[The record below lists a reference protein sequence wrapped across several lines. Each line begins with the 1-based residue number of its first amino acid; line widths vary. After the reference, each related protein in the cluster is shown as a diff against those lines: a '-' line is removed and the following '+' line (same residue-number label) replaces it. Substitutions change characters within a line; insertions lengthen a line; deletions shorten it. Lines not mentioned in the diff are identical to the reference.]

1 VQRTKHR
8 RLGWLAII
16 LAFGL
21 LAAAC
26 GDDDD
31 DDTSSSGD
39 SSGGVSGEV
48 NVSGSSTVQ
57 PISVAA
63 GEAFQDANA
72 DVTVNVE
79 GPGTGDGFVSFCAG
93 DTDISD
99 ASRPISDEEIAD
111 CEATGIN
118 YVELAIGYDGITV
131 MTSPNNDAVD
141 CLSFQDLY
149 ALIGPES
156 EGFDNWSDGTEIA
169 TALGSTT
176 SLPDAELALTGP
188 GTESGTYD
196 SFIEL
201 ALSDIAE
208 ERGLPEDQ
216 LETTR
221 SDYDASPDDNVII
234 SNIEASD
241 TSLGWVG
248 FAFAESAG
256 DSIKEL
262 GVTDTAGGEC
272 VEPSAETIA
281 DGSYP
286 LSRTLYIYVNTD
298 KAEENEAVAGFVDF
312 YLDGLTGFVEDTGY
326 VALPDDVL
334 AETTSAWEGR

>member
-1 VQRTKHR
+1 
-8 RLGWLAII
+8 
-16 LAFGL
+16 
-21 LAAAC
+21 
-26 GDDDD
+26 
-31 DDTSSSGD
+31 
-39 SSGGVSGEV
+39 
-48 NVSGSSTVQ
+48 
-57 PISVAA
+57 
-63 GEAFQDANA
+63 
-72 DVTVNVE
+72 VE

-99 ASRPISDEEIAD
+99 ASRPISEEEIAD
-111 CEATGIN
+111 CEANSIN

-131 MTSPNNDAVD
+131 MTNPNNDAVD

-156 EGFDNWSDGTEIA
+156 EGFSKWSDGSSIA

-176 SLPDAELALTGP
+176 ELPDADLALTGP

-216 LETTR
+216 VETTR
-221 SDYDASPDDNVII
+221 TDYDASPDDNVII

-248 FAFAESAG
+248 FAFAQGAG
-256 DSIKEL
+256 DQVKEL
-262 GVTDTAGGEC
+262 GVKDAPDGEC
-272 VEPSAETIA
+272 VQPDAETIA

-298 KAEENEAVAGFVDF
+298 KADENPAVAGFVDF
-312 YLDGLTGFVEDTGY
+312 YLDGLSGFVEDTGY
-326 VALPDDVL
+326 VALPDDKA

>member
-31 DDTSSSGD
+31 DSASSDGSSSD
-39 SSGGVSGEV
+39 LSGEV
-48 NVSGSSTVQ
+48 QVSGSSTVQ

-63 GEAFQDANA
+63 GEAFQDEN
-72 DVTVNVE
+72 DGVTVNVE
-79 GPGTGDGFVSFCAG
+79 GPGTGDGMAAFCAG
-93 DTDISD
+93 DIDIAD
-99 ASRPISDEEIAD
+99 ASRQMADDEKAD
-111 CEATGIN
+111 CEAAGIN
-118 YVELAIGYDGITV
+118 YIELPVGYDGITV
-131 MTSPNNDAVD
+131 MTNPNNDAVD

-156 EGFDNWSDGTEIA
+156 EGFSKWSDGSEIA

-176 SLPDAELALTGP
+176 QLPDADLALTGP

-208 ERGLPEDQ
+208 SRGVPEDQ
-216 LETTR
+216 IESTR
-221 SDYDASPDDNVII
+221 TDYDASPDDNVIV

-241 TSLGWVG
+241 SSLGWVG
-248 FAFAESAG
+248 FAFAQGAG
-256 DSIKEL
+256 DQVKEL
-262 GVTDTAGGEC
+262 GVKETPDGEC
-272 VEPSAETIA
+272 VEPSAETIG

-298 KAEENEAVAGFVDF
+298 KADENPAVAGFVDF
-312 YLDGLTGFVEDTGY
+312 YLDGLSGFVEDTGY
-326 VALPDDVL
+326 VALPDDQA

>member
-1 VQRTKHR
+1 VHSTKHR
-8 RLGWLAII
+8 RFAWVAII

-31 DDTSSSGD
+31 DSASSDDSGSD
-39 SSGGVSGEV
+39 LSGEV
-48 NVSGSSTVQ
+48 QVSGSSTVQ

-63 GEAFQDANA
+63 GEAFQDEN
-72 DVTVNVE
+72 DGVTVNVE

-99 ASRPISDEEIAD
+99 ASRPISEEEIAD
-111 CEATGIN
+111 CEANSIN
-118 YVELAIGYDGITV
+118 YVELAIGFDGITV
-131 MTSPNNDAVD
+131 MTNPNNDAVD

-156 EGFDNWSDGTEIA
+156 EGFSKWSDGSSIA

-176 SLPDAELALTGP
+176 ELPDADLALTGP

-208 ERGLPEDQ
+208 ERGVPEEQ
-216 LETTR
+216 VESTR
-221 SDYDASPDDNVII
+221 TDYDASPDDNVII

-241 TSLGWVG
+241 SSLGWVG
-248 FAFAESAG
+248 FAFAQGAG
-256 DSIKEL
+256 DQVKEL
-262 GVTDTAGGEC
+262 GVKETPDGEC
-272 VEPSAETIA
+272 VQPDAETIA

-298 KAEENEAVAGFVDF
+298 KAEENPAVAGFVDF

-326 VALPDDVL
+326 VALPDDQL

>member
-31 DDTSSSGD
+31 DASSDDSG
-39 SSGGVSGEV
+39 SGGNIEGEV
-48 NVSGSSTVQ
+48 NVTGSSTVQ

-63 GEAFQDANA
+63 GEAFQDANDGA
-72 DVTVNVE
+72 TVNVE
-79 GPGTGDGFVSFCAG
+79 GPGTGDGMEKFCAG
-93 DTDISD
+93 DFDITD
-99 ASRPISDEEIAD
+99 ASRQMEEE
-111 CEATGIN
+111 EATACEEAGVN
-118 YVELAIGYDGITV
+118 FVELAVGFDGITV
-131 MTSPNNDAVD
+131 MTNPNNDSVD

-156 EGFDNWSDGTEIA
+156 EGFSNWSDGSEIA

-201 ALSDIAE
+201 ALSGIAE
-208 ERGLPEDQ
+208 ERGVPEDQ
-216 LETTR
+216 IESTR
-221 SDYDASPDDNVII
+221 TDYDASPDDNVII

-241 TSLGWVG
+241 SSLGWVG
-248 FAFAESAG
+248 FAFAEGAG
-256 DSIKEL
+256 DQVKEL
-262 GVTDTAGGEC
+262 GVKETPDGEC
-272 VEPSAETIA
+272 VQPDAETIA

-298 KAEENEAVAGFVDF
+298 KAEENPAVAGFVDF
-312 YLDGLTGFVEDTGY
+312 YLDGLAGFVEDTGY
-326 VALPDDVL
+326 VALPDDQL
-334 AETTSAWEGR
+334 SETTSAWEGR

>member
-1 VQRTKHR
+1 MQRTKHR

-31 DDTSSSGD
+31 DSASSGD
-39 SSGGVSGEV
+39 SGSDVSGEV
-48 NVSGSSTVQ
+48 QVSGSSTVQ

-63 GEAFQDANA
+63 GEAFQDEN
-72 DVTVNVE
+72 DGVTVNVE
-79 GPGTGDGFVSFCAG
+79 GPGTGDGMAAFCAG
-93 DTDISD
+93 DIDIAD
-99 ASRPISDEEIAD
+99 ASRQMADDEKAD
-111 CEATGIN
+111 CEAAGIN
-118 YVELAIGYDGITV
+118 YVELPVGYDGITV
-131 MTSPNNDAVD
+131 MTNPNNDAVD

-156 EGFDNWSDGTEIA
+156 EGFSKWSDGSEIA

-176 SLPDAELALTGP
+176 QLPDADLALTGP

-208 ERGLPEDQ
+208 SRGVPEDQ
-216 LETTR
+216 LESTR
-221 SDYDASPDDNVII
+221 TDYDASPDDNVIV

-241 TSLGWVG
+241 SSLGWVG
-248 FAFAESAG
+248 FAFAQGAG
-256 DSIKEL
+256 DQVKEL
-262 GVTDTAGGEC
+262 GVKETPDGEC
-272 VEPSAETIA
+272 VEPSAETIG

-298 KAEENEAVAGFVDF
+298 KADENPAVAGFVDF
-312 YLDGLTGFVEDTGY
+312 YLDGLSGFVEDTGY
-326 VALPDDVL
+326 VALPDDQ
-334 AETTSAWEGR
+334 AA

>member
-31 DDTSSSGD
+31 DASSDDTGSGSD
-39 SSGGVSGEV
+39 IEGEV
-48 NVSGSSTVQ
+48 NVTGSSTVQ

-63 GEAFQDANA
+63 GEAFQDAN
-72 DVTVNVE
+72 DGVTVNVE
-79 GPGTGDGFVSFCAG
+79 GPGTGDGMEKFCAG
-93 DTDISD
+93 DFDITD
-99 ASRPISDEEIAD
+99 ASRQMEEE
-111 CEATGIN
+111 EATACEEAGVN
-118 YVELAIGYDGITV
+118 FVELAVGFDGITV
-131 MTSPNNDAVD
+131 MTNPNNDSVD

-156 EGFDNWSDGTEIA
+156 EGFSNWSDGTEIA
-169 TALGSTT
+169 SALGSTT

-201 ALSDIAE
+201 ALSGIAE
-208 ERGLPEDQ
+208 ERGVPEDQ
-216 LETTR
+216 IESTR
-221 SDYDASPDDNVII
+221 TDYDASPDDNVII

-241 TSLGWVG
+241 SSLGWVG
-248 FAFAESAG
+248 FAFAQGAG
-256 DSIKEL
+256 DQVKEL
-262 GVTDTAGGEC
+262 GVKETPDGEC
-272 VEPSAETIA
+272 VQPDAETIA

-298 KAEENEAVAGFVDF
+298 SADENPAVAGFVDF

-326 VALPDDVL
+326 VALPDDQL

>member
-31 DDTSSSGD
+31 DSASSDGSSSD
-39 SSGGVSGEV
+39 LSGEV
-48 NVSGSSTVQ
+48 QVSGSSTVQ

-63 GEAFQDANA
+63 GEAFQDEN
-72 DVTVNVE
+72 DGVTVNVE
-79 GPGTGDGFVSFCAG
+79 GPGTGDGMAAFCAG
-93 DTDISD
+93 DIDVAD
-99 ASRPISDEEIAD
+99 ASRQMADDEKAD
-111 CEATGIN
+111 CEAAGIN
-118 YVELAIGYDGITV
+118 YIELPVGYDGITV
-131 MTSPNNDAVD
+131 MTNPNNDAVD

-156 EGFDNWSDGTEIA
+156 EGFSKWSDGSEIA

-176 SLPDAELALTGP
+176 QLPDADLALTGP

-208 ERGLPEDQ
+208 SRGVPEDQ
-216 LETTR
+216 IESTR
-221 SDYDASPDDNVII
+221 TDYDASPDDNVIV

-241 TSLGWVG
+241 SSLGWVG
-248 FAFAESAG
+248 FAFAQGAG
-256 DSIKEL
+256 DQVKEL
-262 GVTDTAGGEC
+262 GVKETPDGEC
-272 VEPSAETIA
+272 VEPSAETIG

-298 KAEENEAVAGFVDF
+298 KADENPAVAGFVDF
-312 YLDGLTGFVEDTGY
+312 YLDGLSGFVEDTGY
-326 VALPDDVL
+326 VALPDDQA

>member
-1 VQRTKHR
+1 MQRTKHR

-31 DDTSSSGD
+31 DSASSDGSSSD
-39 SSGGVSGEV
+39 LSGEV
-48 NVSGSSTVQ
+48 QVSGSSTVQ

-63 GEAFQDANA
+63 GEAFQDEN
-72 DVTVNVE
+72 DGVTVNVE
-79 GPGTGDGFVSFCAG
+79 GPGTGDGMAAFCAG
-93 DTDISD
+93 DIDIAD
-99 ASRPISDEEIAD
+99 ASRQMADDEKAD
-111 CEATGIN
+111 CEAAGIN
-118 YVELAIGYDGITV
+118 YIELPVGYDGITV
-131 MTSPNNDAVD
+131 MTNPNNDAVD

-176 SLPDAELALTGP
+176 QLPDADLALTGP

-208 ERGLPEDQ
+208 SRGVPEDQ
-216 LETTR
+216 IESTR
-221 SDYDASPDDNVII
+221 TDYDASPDDNVIV

-248 FAFAESAG
+248 FAFAQGAG
-256 DSIKEL
+256 DQVKEL
-262 GVTDTAGGEC
+262 GVKDAPDGEC
-272 VEPSAETIA
+272 VQPDAETIA

-298 KAEENEAVAGFVDF
+298 KADENPAVAGFVDF
-312 YLDGLTGFVEDTGY
+312 YLDGLSGFVEDTGY
-326 VALPDDVL
+326 VALPDDKA

>member
-8 RLGWLAII
+8 RFGWLAII

-31 DDTSSSGD
+31 DTASSDGGD
-39 SSGGVSGEV
+39 EVSGEI
-48 NVSGSSTVQ
+48 NVTGSSTVQ

-63 GEAFQDANA
+63 GEAFQDENSG
-72 DVTVNVE
+72 VTVNVE
-79 GPGTGDGFVSFCAG
+79 GPGTGDGMEKFCAG
-93 DTDISD
+93 DVDITD
-99 ASRPISDEEIAD
+99 ASRPMDEEEAAD
-111 CEATGIN
+111 CEAAGVN
-118 YVELAIGYDGITV
+118 FVELPVGFDGITV
-131 MTSPNNDAVD
+131 MTNPNNDSVE

-156 EGFDNWSDGTEIA
+156 EGFANWSDGTEIA

-176 SLPDAELALTGP
+176 SLPDADLALTGP

-201 ALSDIAE
+201 ALSGIAE

-216 LETTR
+216 IETTR

-248 FAFAESAG
+248 FAFAEAAG
-256 DSIKEL
+256 DQIKEL
-262 GVTDTAGGEC
+262 GVTETPDGEC
-272 VEPSAETIA
+272 IEPSADTIA

-298 KAEENEAVAGFVDF
+298 KAEETPAVASFVDF

-326 VALPDDVL
+326 VALPDDQ
-334 AETTSAWEGR
+334 ASETVSAWEGR

>member
-1 VQRTKHR
+1 VQSKKHR
-8 RLGWLAII
+8 RFAWLAII

-31 DDTSSSGD
+31 DSASSDGG
-39 SSGGVSGEV
+39 SSEGVSGEV

-57 PISVAA
+57 PITVAA
-63 GEAFQDANA
+63 GEAFQDEN
-72 DVTVNVE
+72 DGVTVNVE
-79 GPGTGDGFVSFCAG
+79 GPGTGDGMAAFCAG
-93 DTDISD
+93 DIDIAD
-99 ASRPISDEEIAD
+99 ASRQMADDEAAD
-111 CEATGIN
+111 CEANSIN
-118 YVELAIGYDGITV
+118 FVELAIGFDGITV
-131 MTSPNNDAVD
+131 MTNPNNDAVD

-156 EGFDNWSDGTEIA
+156 EGFANWSDGSEIA

-176 SLPDAELALTGP
+176 QLPDADLALTGP

-208 ERGLPEDQ
+208 SRGVPEDQ
-216 LETTR
+216 IESTR
-221 SDYDASPDDNVII
+221 TDYDASPDDNVII

-241 TSLGWVG
+241 SSLGWVG
-248 FAFAESAG
+248 FAFAQGAG
-256 DSIKEL
+256 DQVKEL
-262 GVTDTAGGEC
+262 GVKDTPDGEC

-286 LSRTLYIYVNTD
+286 LARTLYIYVNTD
-298 KAEENEAVAGFVDF
+298 KAEENEAVPAFVDF
-312 YLDGLTGFVEDTGY
+312 YLDGMSGFVEDTGY
-326 VALPDDVL
+326 VALPDDQA